1 MMKGLF
7 ELAQVSSYQPV
18 ADGFSS
24 ELLGMVGAGY
34 GRDEAL
40 GMWVASGRSVDSFR
54 HAYKKLKDRLLKE
67 AFAKKNGLAFIQHK
81 RMECWERFQKVKC
94 LLIADKRVMAMELA
108 GETLRYA
115 QKYGLTEIVL
125 SLSAQLE
132 FYFGAI
138 NPDTRRY
145 LRYRKIRKDAAREV
159 SLEQDARGLYTC
171 LIFYARLDKDWESL
185 RPEVEKL
192 EKSMAS
198 SVRFIVLRCNVLVA
212 WYELLGDIKK
222 MVAVV
227 KDSIQMIN
235 KTADDSP
242 HAALV
247 NRYLQLLPILTA
259 QKKFAEAESYLSE
272 SLGLPDEGSYTWH
285 QLMLQKAYLGFHS
298 GKPKMALAA
307 WQQASKHKKHSTPL
321 IDERWYIVRAYLAIY
336 EKLGHLAVDGKP
348 FRLARF
354 LNSVRFASTEKQL
367 DNVAIL
373 IVQMLHYLLDGKK
386 KDYMHRADNVSNYM
400 AHNLRGKEHIR
411 CRCMLYMLKK
421 VEEGDYY
428 RLRSELRAK
437 KWRRLLGKN
446 PPTMSSEREILPYE
460 MIWKLVLGQLK

>member
-1 MMKGLF
+1 MENILELSRLINYRPEEKG
-7 ELAQVSSYQPV
+7 Y
-18 ADGFSS
+18 GS
-24 ELLGMVGAGY
+24 ELLGLVEAGH
-34 GRDEAL
+34 GRNEAMQEWL
-40 GMWVASGRSVDSFR
+40 ASGRTEVSFR
-54 HAYKKLKDRLLKE
+54 QALKKLKDRFIKE
-67 AFAKKNGLAFIQHK
+67 SFEGDAEMSVAQ
-81 RMECWERFQKVKC
+81 RQRVMCWERHKTVKC
-94 LLIADKRVMAMELA
+94 LLLADRRLAAAFLAIETIPIAK
-108 GETLRYA
+108 
-115 QKYGLTEIVL
+115 KCGLTEIVL
-125 SLSAQLE
+125 SLSIGLE
-132 FYFGAI
+132 YFFGI
-138 NPDTRRY
+138 LSPDKRRY
-145 LRYRKIRKDAAREV
+145 QRYRKIRKE
-159 SLEQDARGLYTC
+159 SSEIIKLEQTTLLLYVQ
-171 LIFYARLDKDWESL
+171 LIIYAYSKKDWRVLKPEIEELTKTNSL
-185 RPEVEKL
+185 SIK
-192 EKSMAS
+192 
-198 SVRFIVLRCNVLVA
+198 FIANKCNVLVA
-212 WYELLGDIKK
+212 WHELFGETEKMADVIIEAIQSIKNSTDILPII
-222 MVAVV
+222 A
-227 KDSIQMIN
+227 II
-235 KTADDSP
+235 
-242 HAALV
+242 
-247 NRYLQLLPILTA
+247 NRYLQLLPILIA
-259 QKKFAEAESYLSE
+259 QKKFTEAENYLTE

-285 QLMLQKAYLGFHS
+285 QLLLQKAYLGFHS

-354 LNSVRFASTEKQL
+354 LNSVRFASQEKKG

-460 MIWKLVLGQLK
+460 MIWELVLGQLK